1 VGLFG
6 LKAAGKAMLGEWR
19 AHWQQ
24 AGATRQFLSIAD
36 LNREAAQVVLKLAH
50 AMKRASQ
57 AGSELFRFEKPTAV
71 ALIFEK
77 PSLRTR
83 VTLEVGLYQMGAH
96 AVYLTQA
103 DIQMG
108 KREAVMDIA
117 RNLGRWVQG
126 IIARVYYH
134 SVLGELARFANVP
147 VINALSDREHPCQAL
162 ADLMTIQE
170 RKGEQPLTLAWVGD
184 GNNVCHSFMLLTTLL
199 GHRLRVATPEGYEP
213 LEEIIAQ
220 AQQNAAQS
228 GGYLRLTHNPQ
239 EAVADADVVYT
250 DVWVS
255 MGFETEREIRL
266 RHFQP
271 FQVNRELLRYAKP
284 NAIVLHCLP
293 AHRGEEIT
301 DEVLDGEQS
310 AVWDQA
316 ENRLHTQ
323 KALIALMLNDT
334 EK

>member
-1 VGLFG
+1 MTYEQA
-6 LKAAGKAMLGEWR
+6 KSI
-19 AHWQQ
+19 WQ
-24 AGATRQFLSIAD
+24 ASHPPRHYLTITD
-36 LNREAAQVVLKLAH
+36 LNPRTAQVVLQLAH
-50 AMKRASQ
+50 AMKSATQ
-57 AGSELFRFEKPTAV
+57 AGQELFRFSRPTAL

-96 AVYLTQA
+96 GVYLTQS

-126 IIARVYYH
+126 VIARVFLH
-134 SVLGELARFANVP
+134 TALEELARFSEVP

-170 RKGEQPLTLAWVGD
+170 RKGTEPLTLAWVGD
-184 GNNVCHSFMLLTTLL
+184 GNNVCHSFTLLSALL
-199 GHRLRVATPEGYEP
+199 GHRVRIATPEGYAPDESI
-213 LEEIIAQ
+213 LQQ
-220 AQQNAAQS
+220 ARAFAAQS
-228 GGYLRLTHNPQ
+228 GGTVELLHDPHA
-239 EAVADADVVYT
+239 AVADADVIYT

-255 MGFETEREIRL
+255 MGFETEREARMRQFL
-266 RHFQP
+266 P
-271 FQVNRELLRYAKP
+271 YQVNEALLRLAKP
-284 NAIVLHCLP
+284 DAIVLHCLP
-293 AHRGEEIT
+293 ARRGEEIT
-301 DEVLDGEQS
+301 DAVLDGAQS

-323 KALIALMLNDT
+323 KALIALMLG
-334 EK
+334 E

>member
-1 VGLFG
+1 MTYEQA
-6 LKAAGKAMLGEWR
+6 KSI
-19 AHWQQ
+19 WQ
-24 AGATRQFLSIAD
+24 ASHPPRHYLTITD
-36 LNREAAQVVLKLAH
+36 LNPRTAQVVLQLAH
-50 AMKRASQ
+50 AMKSATQ
-57 AGSELFRFEKPTAV
+57 AGQELFRFSRPTAL

-96 AVYLTQA
+96 GVYLTQS

-126 IIARVYYH
+126 VIARVFLH
-134 SVLGELARFANVP
+134 TALEELARFSDAP

-170 RKGEQPLTLAWVGD
+170 RKGTEPLTLAWVGD
-184 GNNVCHSFMLLTTLL
+184 GNNVCHSFTLLSALL
-199 GHRLRVATPEGYEP
+199 GHRVRIATPEGYAPDESI
-213 LEEIIAQ
+213 LQQ
-220 AQQNAAQS
+220 ARAFAAQS
-228 GGYLRLTHNPQ
+228 GGTVELLHDPHA
-239 EAVADADVVYT
+239 AVADADVIYT

-255 MGFETEREIRL
+255 MGFETEREARMRQFL
-266 RHFQP
+266 P
-271 FQVNRELLRYAKP
+271 YQVNEALLRLAKP
-284 NAIVLHCLP
+284 DAIVLHCLP
-293 AHRGEEIT
+293 ARRGEEIT
-301 DEVLDGEQS
+301 DAVLDGAQS

-323 KALIALMLNDT
+323 KALIALMLG
-334 EK
+334 E

>member
-1 VGLFG
+1 
-6 LKAAGKAMLGEWR
+6 MLGEWR

-213 LEEIIAQ
+213 LEEIIARRNRTQ
-220 AQQNAAQS
+220 RNRVGTSSPRTIPKRRSPTPMWSTPMCGSRWA
-228 GGYLRLTHNPQ
+228 LRPNGRFACATSN
-239 EAVADADVVYT
+239 
-250 DVWVS
+250 
-255 MGFETEREIRL
+255 
-266 RHFQP
+266 HF
-271 FQVNRELLRYAKP
+271 R
-284 NAIVLHCLP
+284 
-293 AHRGEEIT
+293 
-301 DEVLDGEQS
+301 
-310 AVWDQA
+310 
-316 ENRLHTQ
+316 
-323 KALIALMLNDT
+323 
-334 EK
+334 

>member
-1 VGLFG
+1 MTYEQA
-6 LKAAGKAMLGEWR
+6 KSMWR
-19 AHWQQ
+19 ASHPPQHYL
-24 AGATRQFLSIAD
+24 TIAD
-36 LNREAAQVVLKLAH
+36 LNPRTAQIVLQLAH
-50 AMKRASQ
+50 AMKRATQ
-57 AGSELFRFEKPTAV
+57 VGQELFRFTHPTAL

-96 AVYLTQA
+96 GVYLTQS

-126 IIARVYYH
+126 VIARVFLH
-134 SVLGELARFANVP
+134 TALEELARFSEVP

-170 RKGEQPLTLAWVGD
+170 RKGTEPLTLAWVGD
-184 GNNVCHSFMLLTTLL
+184 GNNVCHSFTLLSALL
-199 GHRLRVATPEGYEP
+199 GHRVRIATPEGYAPDES
-213 LEEIIAQ
+213 IMQQ
-220 AQQNAAQS
+220 ACAFAAQS
-228 GGYLRLTHNPQ
+228 GGAVERLHDPYA
-239 EAVADADVVYT
+239 AVADADVVYT

-255 MGFETEREIRL
+255 MGFETEREARMRKFL
-266 RHFQP
+266 P
-271 FQVNRELLRYAKP
+271 YQVNEALLRWAKP
-284 NAIVLHCLP
+284 DAIVLHCLP
-293 AHRGEEIT
+293 ARRGEEIT
-301 DEVLDGEQS
+301 DAVLDGTQS

-323 KALIALMLNDT
+323 KALIALMLG
-334 EK
+334 K

>member
-1 VGLFG
+1 VTFTEYAQRWKGIE
-6 LKAAGKAMLGEWR
+6 APS
-19 AHWQQ
+19 H
-24 AGATRQFLSIAD
+24 FLSITD
-36 LNREAAQVVLKLAH
+36 LRREAAELLLQLAH
-50 AMKRASQ
+50 EMKRATHQ
-57 AGSELFRFEKPTAV
+57 GSELFRFERPTAV
-71 ALIFEK
+71 AMIFEK

-96 AVYLTQA
+96 AVYLTNA

-126 IIARVYYH
+126 IVARVYYH
-134 SVLGELARFANVP
+134 SVLGELAEFASVP

-162 ADLMTIQE
+162 ADMMTIQE
-170 RKGEQPLTLAWVGD
+170 RKGTRPLTLSWVGD
-184 GNNVCHSFMLLTTLL
+184 GNNVCHSFMLLGTLL
-199 GHRLRVATPEGYEP
+199 GHTVRVATPPGYEP
-213 LEEIIAQ
+213 APEIVAH

-228 GGYLRLTHNPQ
+228 DGQLQLLHEPR
-239 EAVADADVVYT
+239 EAVADADVIYT

-255 MGFETEREIRL
+255 MGYETEREIRM

-271 FQVNRELLRYAKP
+271 FQVNRELLALARP
-284 NAIVLHCLP
+284 DAIVLHCLP
-293 AHRGEEIT
+293 ARRGEEIT
-301 DEVLDGEQS
+301 DEVLDGAQS

-323 KALIALMLNDT
+323 KALLALLLSR
-334 EK
+334 

>member
-1 VGLFG
+1 
-6 LKAAGKAMLGEWR
+6 MTLGEWQTR
-19 AHWQQ
+19 WQR
-24 AGATRQFLSIAD
+24 AGATRQFLSIND
-36 LNREAAQVVLKLAH
+36 LTPETARVVLELAH
-50 AMKRASQ
+50 AMKHATRT
-57 AGSELFRFEKPTAV
+57 GSELFRFEKPTAV

-184 GNNVCHSFMLLTTLL
+184 GNNVCHSFVLLATLL
-199 GHRLRVATPEGYEP
+199 GHRVRVATPEGYEP
-213 LEEIIAQ
+213 DEAVVVQ
-220 AQQNAAQS
+220 AQQNAMQS
-228 GGYLRLTHNPQ
+228 GGQLVLTHNPH
-239 EAVADADVVYT
+239 EAVADADALYT

-255 MGFETEREIRL
+255 MGFETEREIRM

-284 NAIVLHCLP
+284 DAMVLHCLP
-293 AHRGEEIT
+293 ARRGEEIT

-323 KALIALMLNDT
+323 KALIALMLSDPAI
-334 EK
+334 

>member
-1 VGLFG
+1 MTYEQA
-6 LKAAGKAMLGEWR
+6 KAS
-19 AHWQQ
+19 WQASHPPQ
-24 AGATRQFLSIAD
+24 HYLSITD
-36 LNREAAQVVLKLAH
+36 LNPRTAQIVLQLAH
-50 AMKRASQ
+50 AMKRATHEGQ
-57 AGSELFRFEKPTAV
+57 ELFRFTRPTAL

-96 AVYLTQA
+96 GVYLTQS

-126 IIARVYYH
+126 VIARVFLH
-134 SVLGELARFANVP
+134 TALEELARFSEVP

-170 RKGEQPLTLAWVGD
+170 RKGTEPLTLAWIGD
-184 GNNVCHSFMLLTTLL
+184 GNNVCHSFTLLSALL
-199 GHRLRVATPEGYEP
+199 GHRVRIATPAGYAP
-213 LEEIIAQ
+213 LEPIVQQAQ
-220 AQQNAAQS
+220 AFAAQS
-228 GGYLRLTHNPQ
+228 GGAVELLHDPHA
-239 EAVADADVVYT
+239 AVADADVVYT

-255 MGFETEREIRL
+255 MGFETEREARM
-266 RHFQP
+266 RKFMP
-271 FQVNRELLRYAKP
+271 YQVNEELLSLAKRD
-284 NAIVLHCLP
+284 AIVLHCLP
-293 AHRGEEIT
+293 ARRGEEIT
-301 DEVLDGEQS
+301 DAVLDGAQS

-323 KALIALMLNDT
+323 KALIALMLG
-334 EK
+334 E

>member
-1 VGLFG
+1 
-6 LKAAGKAMLGEWR
+6 MTLGEWQTR
-19 AHWQQ
+19 WQR
-24 AGATRQFLSIAD
+24 AGATRQFLSIND
-36 LNREAAQVVLKLAH
+36 LTPETARVVLELAH
-50 AMKRASQ
+50 AMKHATRT
-57 AGSELFRFEKPTAV
+57 GNELFRFEKPTAV

-134 SVLGELARFANVP
+134 SVLGELARFADVP

-184 GNNVCHSFMLLTTLL
+184 GNNVCHSFMLLGTLL
-199 GHRLRVATPEGYEP
+199 GHTVRVATPEGYEP
-213 LEEIIAQ
+213 DEAVVAQ
-220 AQQNAAQS
+220 AQQNAMQS
-228 GGYLRLTHNPQ
+228 GGQLVLTHNPQ
-239 EAVADADVVYT
+239 EAVADADALYT

-255 MGFETEREIRL
+255 MGFETEREIRM

-271 FQVNRELLRYAKP
+271 FQVNRELLCYAKP
-284 NAIVLHCLP
+284 DAMVLHCLP
-293 AHRGEEIT
+293 ARRGEEIT

-323 KALIALMLNDT
+323 KALIALMLSGT
-334 EK
+334 AI